1 MQEFEFIQKLIK
13 TEHGFKPFEDEARKL
28 CGSHSLD
35 DLKNIALELLNHD
48 YYQIRSVG
56 IFILGFIA
64 AEDKT
69 VLSVLKES
77 ARNDESW
84 QVQEIIAKAFDQF
97 CRDNSYEH
105 SLSEIKQWLDEKH
118 PNICRAVT
126 EGLRIWTSRPYFKEH
141 PQEAIRLISLHKASD
156 SEYLRKSVGNS
167 LRDIRKKYPE
177 YVESEISQW
186 DLSDDRIAHT
196 YKSVLK
202 KP

>member
-1 MQEFEFIQKLIK
+1 MQEFDFIQRIIK
-13 TEHGFKPFEDEARKL
+13 TEHGFKPFEDEASRIFR
-28 CGSHSLD
+28 SYSLED
-35 DLKNIALELLNHD
+35 SKNTALELLHHD
-48 YYQIRSVG
+48 FCQVRSVG

-64 AEDKT
+64 SEDKA
-69 VLSVLKES
+69 VLSVLKEC

-97 CRDNSYEH
+97 CRDNGYEH
-105 SLSEIKQWLDEKH
+105 SLPEIKQWLGEKH

-141 PQEAIRLISLHKASD
+141 PQEAIRLISLHNASD

-167 LRDIRKKYPE
+167 LRDIHKKYPE

-196 YKSVLK
+196 YKFVLRK
-202 KP
+202 Q

>member
-1 MQEFEFIQKLIK
+1 MV
-13 TEHGFKPFEDEARKL
+13 R
-28 CGSHSLD
+28 
-35 DLKNIALELLNHD
+35 
-48 YYQIRSVG
+48 R
-56 IFILGFIA
+56 
-64 AEDKT
+64 
-69 VLSVLKES
+69 
-77 ARNDESW
+77 
-84 QVQEIIAKAFDQF
+84 
-97 CRDNSYEH
+97 
-105 SLSEIKQWLDEKH
+105 KH